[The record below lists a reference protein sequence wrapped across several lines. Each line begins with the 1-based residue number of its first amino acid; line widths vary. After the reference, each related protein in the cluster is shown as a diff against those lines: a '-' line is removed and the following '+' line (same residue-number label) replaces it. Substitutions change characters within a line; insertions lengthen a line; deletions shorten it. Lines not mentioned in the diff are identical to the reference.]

1 DRARRQGIIDRGA
14 CAGAQKWPARGS
26 SARCGEQASEHAGGE
41 RSTAA
46 DRRQTTPMEHFLT
59 VFIPQFVAID
69 PIRPVPVFLAL
80 TQAQDAVQRRRISVQ
95 AVAAATVIALGFLFL
110 GRELFDFLQITADD
124 FRIAGGAILL
134 VLAVYDLISYGKP
147 TAHET
152 HMVGLVPL
160 AMPLVAG
167 PALLT
172 TTLVLTSHT
181 GPYNAYAMTTVA
193 VIVNMGLLLMILF
206 SA

>member
-1 DRARRQGIIDRGA
+1 
-14 CAGAQKWPARGS
+14 
-26 SARCGEQASEHAGGE
+26 
-41 RSTAA
+41 
-46 DRRQTTPMEHFLT
+46 MEHFLT
-59 VFIPQFVAID
+59 FFIPLFVAID
-69 PIRPVPVFLAL
+69 PIGLVPVFLAL

-206 SA
+206 SANWISRVVGEHAMMALSKLVMVFLAAIAVNFIREGITNVLRTL